1 MLGRGDDG
9 GHLACGFCKDE
20 GMDADSAAVLDAI
33 GPRLRALRRSRSLT
47 LTSLAEL
54 SGLSVS
60 VLSRL
65 ETGHRH
71 PTLDLLIPLARA
83 YEVSLDRLIGAPE
96 TGDPRVHL
104 EPHRL
109 VAGGVAV
116 PLTRAP
122 APVQAFKH
130 VLGPREPALVT
141 HSGHAWIYVLAGQLQ
156 LRIGRDEHLIDSGE
170 IVEFDAATPHWF
182 GPADGLSVEIL
193 HLFGP
198 AGERPVTRVLTADA

>member
-1 MLGRGDDG
+1 
-9 GHLACGFCKDE
+9 
-20 GMDADSAAVLDAI
+20 MDADTADILAAI
-33 GPRLRALRRSRSLT
+33 GPRLRALRRARGLT
-47 LTSLAEL
+47 LTSLGEL
-54 SGLSVS
+54 AGLSIS

-104 EPHRL
+104 EPQRL
-109 VAGGVAV
+109 IAGGVAV
-116 PLTRAP
+116 PLTQHPGR
-122 APVQAFKH
+122 VQVFKH

-141 HSGHAWIYVLAGQLQ
+141 HRGHAWIYVLAGT
-156 LRIGRDEHLIDSGE
+156 LRLILGAEEHEVDPGE

-198 AGERPVTRVLTADA
+198 EGERPVARDLFSHP

>member
-1 MLGRGDDG
+1 
-9 GHLACGFCKDE
+9 
-20 GMDADSAAVLDAI
+20 MDADTAAVLDAI
-33 GPRLRALRRSRSLT
+33 GPRLRALRQSRGLT
-47 LTSLAEL
+47 LTSLAEK
-54 SGLSVS
+54 SGLSIS

-83 YEVSLDRLIGAPE
+83 HEVSLDRLIGAPE

-116 PLTRAP
+116 PLTQYPSR
-122 APVQAFKH
+122 VQAFKH
-130 VLGPREPALVT
+130 VLGPRDPALVT
-141 HSGHAWIYVLAGQLQ
+141 HRGHAWIYVLAGQLR
-156 LRIGRDEHLIDSGE
+156 LRIGDDEHLIDPGE
-170 IVEFDAATPHWF
+170 IVEFDASTPHWF

-198 AGERPVTRVLTADA
+198 EGERPVNRELFP